1 MCFSYSQMLF
11 VPFAYNGSARP
22 ADYGE
27 LLRVAEAG
35 AQALQ
40 GASGQRYRV
49 GQASQLLYPAAGGS
63 DDWAKAGA
71 GIKYSYTFEL
81 RDTGRYGFLVPPQQ
95 IEGTCREI
103 VAAVTTM
110 IKESG
115 KIDRI

>member
-1 MCFSYSQMLF
+1 MLF
-11 VPFAYNGSARP
+11 VPFAYGPVQP
-22 ADYGE
+22 ADYSE
-27 LLRVAEAG
+27 LLRVAQAG

-40 GASGQRYRV
+40 STSGQSYRV
-49 GQASQLLYPAAGGS
+49 GQASQLLYSAAGGS

-95 IEGTCREI
+95 IEGTCQEI

-110 IKESG
+110 IKESD
-115 KIDRI
+115 KQ